1 METAGDLLFWFIFLL
16 MGEETFL
23 KGGITY
29 SGDAKNLVLIYL
41 KIQQYRDWP
50 LVSIRSGN
58 SVTVI
63 IR

>member
-1 METAGDLLFWFIFLL
+1 

-29 SGDAKNLVLIYL
+29 SGDAKDLVLIYL

-50 LVSIRSGN
+50 LVLIRSGY